1 MLSLFS
7 YIIASATISDQ
18 EVFSIKWR
26 GLGWRLKTLM
36 GTLPDKTRQ
45 NETYH
50 ATAAR
55 KKTQSDEFLF
65 YRVDLHEYELY

>member
-36 GTLPDKTRQ
+36 GTLLDKTRRNQ
-45 NETYH
+45 TYH
-50 ATAAR
+50 ATADR
-55 KKTQSDEFLF
+55 KKRSDEFLF